1 MAITGPYAGFRA
13 AGSFVAGPHHTVTG
27 SPLAL
32 VEEPTFRD
40 ASLVLCRHVDV
51 GGREQEDLFGPPFD
65 APVQSEDQACRE
77 VDQTLG
83 VAVDHLGQV
92 HDDGDSLAEVL
103 PNGTCFIVGARM
115 QRCDPREVGRV
126 PGTLLARWSRQ
137 VRARPT
143 VPAGPAGSRA
153 GLIVELVRSFEP
165 VGLFVVLL
173 VLVVRL
179 VPVLVA
185 VFVLHKAEVDRHL
198 AHCAGHPS
206 VLRRAC
212 LAAPRRYS
220 GRCHLPE
227 PPATP
232 TANPLPH

>member
-51 GGREQEDLFGPPFD
+51 RRREQEDLFGPPFD

-83 VAVDHLGQV
+83 VAADHLGQV

-115 QRCDPREVGRV
+115 QRRDPREIGRLASA
-126 PGTLLARWSRQ
+126 LLAYRR
-137 VRARPT
+137 RHER
-143 VPAGPAGSRA
+143 AGPAG
-153 GLIVELVRSFEP
+153 P
-165 VGLFVVLL
+165 VGAQPRRTVEVPGSAEPLGLLVVILVLFV
-173 VLVVRL
+173 RFI
-179 VPVLVA
+179 PVLVA
-185 VFVLHKAEVDRHL
+185 VFVLHKAEVD
-198 AHCAGHPS
+198 
-206 VLRRAC
+206 
-212 LAAPRRYS
+212 
-220 GRCHLPE
+220 
-227 PPATP
+227 
-232 TANPLPH
+232 

>member
-1 MAITGPYAGFRA
+1 MPIAGPWPYSRA
-13 AGSFVAGPHHTVTG
+13 ADSFVAGPHHTVTG

-32 VEEPTFRD
+32 VEEATFRD

-51 GGREQEDLFGPPFD
+51 GGREQEDLVGHPLD
-65 APVQSEDQACRE
+65 APVQAEDQACRE

-126 PGTLLARWSRQ
+126 ADALLAYRRRHERTWPAGP
-137 VRARPT
+137 VRARPGLT
-143 VPAGPAGSRA
+143 VEVLRSVEPL
-153 GLIVELVRSFEP
+153 GLL
-165 VGLFVVLL
+165 VVLL
-173 VLVVRL
+173 VLFVRL

-206 VLRRAC
+206 VLRRAS
-212 LAAPRRYS
+212 LAAPRR
-220 GRCHLPE
+220 
-227 PPATP
+227 
-232 TANPLPH
+232 